1 MKKNLYK
8 FNRNFN
14 NQIFN
19 NKKLIKVKIYNH
31 KQQNK
36 HKKYQVYVNSKKE
49 C

>member
-1 MKKNLYK
+1 MKKNLHN

-14 NQIFN
+14 NQSFN
-19 NKKLIKVKIYNH
+19 NKKLTKVKIYKH